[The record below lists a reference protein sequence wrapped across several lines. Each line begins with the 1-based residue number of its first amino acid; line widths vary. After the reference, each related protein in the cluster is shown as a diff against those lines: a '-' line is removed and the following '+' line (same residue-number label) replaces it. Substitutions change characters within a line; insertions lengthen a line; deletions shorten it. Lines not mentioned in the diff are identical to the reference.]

1 MTKRKTRL
9 SAVTDRI
16 TDLKLDEIVVK
27 CQRNANGWHISHL
40 GNCGASSC
48 ISWTTRPYGVIV
60 LECFSVAICIDR
72 FKSGVSSSP
81 CNAPEACNSSK
92 IVLVCLPMAC
102 NAPSLLASGIASSAD
117 ELDLA
122 IR

>member
-1 MTKRKTRL
+1 M
-9 SAVTDRI
+9 
-16 TDLKLDEIVVK
+16 
-27 CQRNANGWHISHL
+27 
-40 GNCGASSC
+40 
-48 ISWTTRPYGVIV
+48 

-92 IVLVCLPMAC
+92 ILIVDVLVCLPMAC